1 MSRQDANGAL
11 AVLTIATVI
20 VCVLTVLMLAGVIE
34 SKETYTPAQDPPAF
48 VFTR

>member
-20 VCVLTVLMLAGVIE
+20 VCVLNFT
-34 SKETYTPAQDPPAF
+34 TTP
-48 VFTR
+48 